1 MSTSTIRGIKLHD
14 LRDLGTMMNRCPE
27 EIGAIADRYAAAG
40 LSNDKAIKDAVIL
53 VAYASGDRVSVLTHT
68 DDHPEMKGRN
78 EMFSNYRTF
87 DIGPGCDLSPIL
99 AAIDRVAVMDLRRR
113 RMYRA
118 GRWKTGGRYPAR
130 FWMCDTVLRGL
141 LDRYGVTPN
150 ALQWALGNA
159 RAMTIG
165 VEHEKIGLKPVERQ
179 GALIL
184 HCDYGV
190 RSKTR
195 KSLPGSL
202 HRFRLEA
209 SEGRVTKFTLPLSDT
224 VTFIAAD
231 DRRIEIKDELL
242 PETLMASLVG
252 QRAHEVVRHELLDV
266 DDAIVTG
273 AEREGGNTILHLT
286 YGHAFVGDPR

>member
-1 MSTSTIRGIKLHD
+1 MSRSVIGGIKIHD
-14 LRDLGTMMNRCPE
+14 LLHLGPMIDRCPD
-27 EIGAIADRYAAAG
+27 EIGRITERFAASGLRDR
-40 LSNDKAIKDAVIL
+40 KAIENPVLLNAHR
-53 VAYASGDRVSVLTHT
+53 SGDRVSVMTHH
-68 DDHPEMKGRN
+68 DDHRDMKNRN
-78 EMFSNYRTF
+78 ELFSRYQVF
-87 DIGPGCDLSPIL
+87 DLAPGCDLAPVL

-118 GRWKTGGRYPAR
+118 GPWKTGARYPAR

-165 VEHEKIGLKPVERQ
+165 IEHERIGLKPVERQ

-195 KSLPGSL
+195 KSLPGRL

-209 SEGRVTKFTLPLSDT
+209 SGDRVTKFTLPLSDT
-224 VTFIAAD
+224 VTFFAGEY
-231 DRRIEIKDELL
+231 RHIEIKGELL
-242 PETLMASLVG
+242 PETIMSSLVG
-252 QRAHEVVRHELLDV
+252 QHAHDVVRHELLNV
-266 DDAIVTG
+266 PDAIIAG
-273 AEREGGNTILHLT
+273 AYWEAGNTMIELA